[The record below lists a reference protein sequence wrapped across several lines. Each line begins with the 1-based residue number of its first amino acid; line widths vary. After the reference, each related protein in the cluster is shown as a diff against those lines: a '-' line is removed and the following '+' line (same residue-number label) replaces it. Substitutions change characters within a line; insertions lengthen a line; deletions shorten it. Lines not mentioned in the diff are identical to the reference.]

1 MQHRDLLDFEDMK
14 EMMELKR
21 GDVFRNGDTDEV
33 LQIKGFQTNGDVM
46 VTDPTV
52 SHPQDGRSG
61 TWPIPV
67 LELFEDWSRNIICPA
82 SLEAAEK

>member
-1 MQHRDLLDFEDMK
+1 MKHPDLLETDDMK

-21 GDVFRNGDTDEV
+21 GDVFRNSEFDEV
-33 LQIKGFQTNGDVM
+33 LQVKGFQTNGDVM

-61 TWPIPV
+61 TWPVPI
-67 LELFEDWSRNIICPA
+67 LELFEDWSRNNIYPV
-82 SLEAAEK
+82 SLEAVEQ